1 MENVLVGDQVGVAAV
16 ASASPAHLG
25 EGEPLILLVEDDHLL
40 RRMLTRLLEGEG
52 LRVAAHENGRAALE
66 EAPHLQPD
74 LALLDVNLPGMDGV
88 SLCANLRRLEAYARL
103 PIVMLTGVTDEAA
116 VAAAFAAGATD
127 YIPKPAQPAVFRH
140 KVWRL
145 IREHRAEQQR
155 RITEERLRSVVQYA
169 NDAVL
174 LLDGALHILELNP
187 TAETR
192 FGLAVGRCVAE
203 LITVGRPF
211 GAVLPHLTQTGRT
224 IEASLNDGR
233 GGSIPVELTASVFGH
248 GARSYYT
255 LILRD
260 ITERKAAEA
269 DLRAAERRLTS
280 VLDALAD
287 EAALLDGDGNIL
299 MVNESW
305 RRFAVANG
313 LPPHQ
318 QYGVGL
324 NYLRLCDQA
333 DPEQYPEAHA
343 LGQAIRAV
351 IAGQAKRFGLE
362 YPCQTP
368 DERRWFLAQV
378 ASVDAPSGARVL
390 ISHRDV
396 TAQRLAPQTSAAP
409 DEPRLAERLLDAL
422 PYGLALLDRRGR
434 IETANKHLA
443 DMLGESPHWERGRR
457 GKRHLSLLGWRQFK
471 EAFRSSPA
479 ARREADGRTTGA
491 MLRQK
496 VTLRKSDGC
505 FIPALLSLFPI
516 APGERWLAL
525 VEDVSQQQTFDEIL
539 RRHDEEWVA
548 TVDAMPDLILLES
561 TEGKVRRCNRAVADF
576 LKRPFPAIIGQF
588 SSKLFWGQG
597 AGSLLSMIPNAA
609 EFQFPNDH
617 RWFRVSSYWIA
628 QERGIGTGWVHILSD
643 ITTRRRVEQDMRRLV
658 TAIEQVGEGVVTLDR
673 RGRVQFCNPAFEQ
686 LTGLRSW
693 EAIGQRF
700 SRLGVGPADDAV
712 RREIRAHLAQGK
724 VWRGHY
730 LARRRDGTTY
740 QEQATASPVRDARGR
755 IQNVVVVCRD
765 ITEQLRYEAI
775 AEAVNVT
782 ENAGYI
788 FSAIR
793 HEMGNPINSIKTA
806 LTVLRRTEHPSLE
819 TINTYLDRCL
829 SEIGRVEYLLRTLR
843 SFSLN
848 ETPELKVQPLA
859 PFLDRFCKLV
869 QDGLAAQR
877 VTLRLVLESELGL
890 ARFDERALHQA
901 LMNLV
906 SNAVDAMAG
915 AAAAHLTI
923 TAKRYRRLVVIIV
936 RDTGCGLDAK
946 QMKHIFK
953 PFYTS
958 KPHGTGLGLVITQKL
973 LSKMNGT
980 VELRSPADGGCEAVV
995 TLEAVDG

>member
-1 MENVLVGDQVGVAAV
+1 MNNVLVRDQVTAV
-16 ASASPAHLG
+16 AGESPTHPGA
-25 EGEPLILLVEDDHLL
+25 GEPLVLLVEDDHPL
-40 RRMLTRLLEGEG
+40 RQMMTKLLEGDG
-52 LRVAAHENGRAALE
+52 LHVAAHENGRLALE
-66 EAPHLQPD
+66 QAPHLQPD

-88 SLCANLRRLEAYARL
+88 ALCAHLRRLAGYENV
-103 PIVMLTGVTDEAA
+103 PIVMLTGVTDDAA

-127 YIPKPAQPAVFRH
+127 YLTKPAPPAVFKH
-140 KVWRL
+140 KVRRL
-145 IREHRAEQQR
+145 IETHRAERQR
-155 RITEERLRSVVQYA
+155 RVVEERLRSVVQYA
-169 NDAVL
+169 NDAIL
-174 LLDGALHILELNP
+174 LLDRALYILELNP
-187 TAETR
+187 TAEAR
-192 FGLAVGRCVAE
+192 FGLAVGQCAAE
-203 LITVGRPF
+203 LITVGRPLS
-211 GAVLPHLTQTGRT
+211 AVLPHLTQTGRT
-224 IEASLNDGR
+224 IEASVNDRLGR
-233 GGSIPVELTASVFGH
+233 SIPVELTASVFGH
-248 GARSYYT
+248 GAQSYYT

-269 DLRAAERRLTS
+269 HLRGSEQRLAS

-318 QYGVGL
+318 RYGVGL

-351 IAGQAKRFGLE
+351 IAGQAQRFSLE
-362 YPCQTP
+362 YPCHTP

-378 ASVDAPSGARVL
+378 ASVGAPSEPRVL
-390 ISHRDV
+390 IIHRDV
-396 TAQRLAPQTSAAP
+396 TAQRFSRQPSAAV
-409 DEPRLAERLLDAL
+409 DELHLTQHLLDTL

-434 IETANKHLA
+434 IEKANRHLA
-443 DMLGESPHWERGRR
+443 DMCGESPQWQQGRR
-457 GKRHLSLLGWRQFK
+457 GKCCLSRLGWRQFK
-471 EAFRSSPA
+471 QAFRSSPA
-479 ARREADGRTTGA
+479 ARRETDGQTTAA

-516 APGERWLAL
+516 APGRRWLAL
-525 VEDVSQQQTFDEIL
+525 VEDVSQQQAFDEIL

-576 LKRPFPAIIGQF
+576 LKRPFTAIIGEF
-588 SSKLFWGQG
+588 SAKLFWGHG
-597 AGSLLSMIPNAA
+597 EGSLMSLIPNAV

-617 RWFRVSSYWIA
+617 RWFRISSYWIV

-740 QEQATASPVRDARGR
+740 QEQATVSPVRDARGR

-765 ITEQLRYEAI
+765 VTEQLRYEAI

-806 LTVLRRTEHPSLE
+806 LTVLRRTEHPSPE
-819 TINTYLDRCL
+819 TVNTYLDRCL

-869 QDGLAAQR
+869 QDGLAAQG

-915 AAAAHLTI
+915 AATARLTI

-936 RDTGCGLDAK
+936 RDTGCGIDAE

-980 VELRSPADGGCEAVV
+980 VELRSPSDGGCESVV